1 MKKQLAIIFLAA
13 ITLMA
18 CGGGTQSQAQKTKP
32 SSDIVTD
39 IWRAYLTSNYSEVT
53 EKNVNAVLKVL
64 EKNADN
70 TAATLT
76 INGQTDELVFG
87 ESDESTTEAPDDE
100 DDEFGPPESDY
111 YTYYSLAAYP
121 LNKGGYIVLFNYDAS
136 SWGLKTL
143 SVFLF
148 KDNKLTRLKNSFP
161 PFYEELVSKEPPISD
176 ETDERV
182 KLNGTEVIFLS
193 QDCMITTFTAK
204 SFTVSQGGME
214 EYTYKWNGEK
224 FVE

>member
-87 ESDESTTEAPDDE
+87 DRQ
-100 DDEFGPPESDY
+100 
-111 YTYYSLAAYP
+111 
-121 LNKGGYIVLFNYDAS
+121 K
-136 SWGLKTL
+136 
-143 SVFLF
+143 
-148 KDNKLTRLKNSFP
+148 
-161 PFYEELVSKEPPISD
+161 FY
-176 ETDERV
+176 R
-182 KLNGTEVIFLS
+182 
-193 QDCMITTFTAK
+193 
-204 SFTVSQGGME
+204 
-214 EYTYKWNGEK
+214 
-224 FVE
+224 

>member
-111 YTYYSLAAYP
+111 YIYYSLAAYP
-121 LNKGGYIVLFNYDAS
+121 LTKGGYIVLFNYDAS

-161 PFYEELVSKEPPISD
+161 PLYEELVSKEPPISD

-214 EYTYKWNGEK
+214 EYTYTWNGEK